1 MSIFFDG
8 KMYVSFSCNNSLQ
21 ENFQQSVRAGGEG
34 LHWPGLA
41 WPGGV
46 ILPVWPALGLHT
58 VL

>member
-1 MSIFFDG
+1 MSIFLDG

-21 ENFQQSVRAGGEG
+21 ENFQQPVRAGGEG
-34 LHWPGLA
+34 LL

-58 VL
+58 ML